1 MNGIYLIIDTA
12 TPDLQVGFVYNCH
25 NRIDKV
31 SSAKGNIFEL
41 LPNLIKQ
48 LMSKISFEDLEGII
62 YCYGPGT
69 TLGLRL
75 CVTMINVWAK
85 LCRKEFQLFRY
96 SSLDMAANITNFDNS
111 VTVCVNNGKY
121 LTRTVNGE
129 YIICDAID
137 EKSLFLQT
145 KRLSKHCNNALVQY
159 DISQYHGS
167 IFDITNLITK
177 PELFCVEEKNFTKW
191 NGKRHC

>member
-12 TPDLQVGFVYNCH
+12 TPDLQVGFVYNCR
-25 NRIDKV
+25 NRIEKV
-31 SSAKGNIFEL
+31 LSATGNISEL
-41 LPNLIKQ
+41 LPSLIKQ
-48 LMSKISFEDLEGII
+48 LMSEISFEDLEGII

-85 LCRKEFQLFRY
+85 LCRKELQLFRY

-111 VTVCVNNGKY
+111 VTVCINNGKY

-129 YIICDAID
+129 YIIRDTID

-145 KRLSKHCNNALVQY
+145 KRLNEHCNNTLVHY
-159 DISQYHGS
+159 NISQYRGN
-167 IFDITNLITK
+167 IFDITNLTVEPK
-177 PELFCVEEKNFTKW
+177 LFNIEEKIFTKW
-191 NGKRHC
+191 NGKRHF